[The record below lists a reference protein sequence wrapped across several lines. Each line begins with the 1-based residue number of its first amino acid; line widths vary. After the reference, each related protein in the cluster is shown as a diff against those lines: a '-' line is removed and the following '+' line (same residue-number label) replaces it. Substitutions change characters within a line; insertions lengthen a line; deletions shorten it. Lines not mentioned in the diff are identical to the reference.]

1 MVKDAR
7 QTKAKSS
14 KTSPSPELL
23 SYCDAAEQILRD
35 VKTALK
41 YKELSDKANKKGIL
55 RTESATP
62 DISMYVSLRGE
73 IKRRQQRS
81 EAQRF
86 KFLGNGIFTLVEL
99 ITGAPA
105 KKTKSAI
112 EQVRESREEAY
123 KALYK
128 ALTSANQGPNFET
141 MAADLL
147 IAMGYEDVEVIGGHD
162 DRGVDILCEKRD
174 GIMRV
179 RFAIQCKCVRESKQ
193 VGPKDVSTLRD
204 NLSTYGCQQG
214 IIVTTSV
221 LNDDAKKKASE
232 TGKDRIHYIE
242 RNELFDLFASN
253 GIGLRSEEVRFF
265 QLDTS
270 QYDFLN

>member
-1 MVKDAR
+1 MSTTAR
-7 QTKAKSS
+7 KSAAKPA
-14 KTSPSPELL
+14 KTRRKPKLL
-23 SYCDAAEQILRD
+23 SYCDAAEQILKD
-35 VKTALK
+35 VKKALK
-41 YKELSDKANKKGIL
+41 YKELSDKAHKKEIL
-55 RTESATP
+55 RSESATP

-73 IKRRQQRS
+73 IKRRQERN

-112 EQVRESREEAY
+112 EQVRESRQEAY
-123 KALYK
+123 KALDK
-128 ALTSANQGPNFET
+128 ALTSKNQGTNFET
-141 MAADLL
+141 MTADLL

-174 GIMRV
+174 GIMRA
-179 RFAIQCKCVRESKQ
+179 RFAIQCKCIGVSKQ

-204 NLSTYGCQQG
+204 NLSTYSCQQG

-221 LNDDAKKKASE
+221 LNDDAKGKASE
-232 TGKDRIHYIE
+232 TGKERIHFIE
-242 RNELFDLFASN
+242 RSELFDLFASN

-265 QLDTS
+265 QLDAS